1 MIGHA
6 APLTWQPCRLCGRE
20 WPTKRLHDGMCLDCH
35 PDAVQPRRTRGPRD
49 QQPTGAIR

>member
-6 APLTWQPCRLCGRE
+6 APLTWQPCTICGRH

-35 PDAVQPRRTRGPRD
+35 PAAVTPRAWSAAYGENRWP
-49 QQPTGAIR
+49 QW